1 MAVINDS
8 VILFGLRNIKLDVYE
23 EAFLSENL
31 TNFIAVLKNT
41 KLEIGFRYLGNYLKF
56 PEEYEVM
63 SIADVQFKD
72 KIVKADWKSCG
83 ILKDLLEGE
92 NNE

>member
-8 VILFGLRNIKLDVYE
+8 VILFALRNVKLDVYE
-23 EAFLSENL
+23 ESFLSENL
-31 TNFIAVLKNT
+31 TNLIHVLRNT
-41 KLEIGFRYLGNYLKF
+41 RDEIGFKYLGNFLKY

-63 SIADVQFKD
+63 SVCDVQFKD
-72 KIVKADWKSCG
+72 KVVKADWKSCG

-92 NNE
+92 NNG